1 MRWYRDLTPTQRRI
15 IASLLAAVIL
25 VTGGAMWAVWTT
37 IQSWPQVSPLPT
49 PTPSPP
55 TDTPT
60 ASPTLTP
67 TPPPTATPKPTIT
80 PIPTFD
86 PTEAGAIAAEVAEAR
101 GVIQR
106 WSTPLTLIDRAEL
119 MTLLE
124 AHYQTHPPLALEIR
138 TTLDLLALWHW
149 AAPEEATTP
158 AAPPRRAA
166 PSIDLITQARY
177 LAAWYVPEEGQIY
190 LRRDWRGDLA
200 TLRHQLAYAYARAI
214 PEQYGELARLRRETI
229 SLDHRIALRAV
240 AEGDALLGLWRYA
253 GLQPGSAEAEALTEE
268 VLRALPPR
276 WHPRDLLL
284 TDLARLTFDL
294 GQQFAVA
301 QYQAGGLEALNTALI
316 RPPRSTE
323 QMLHPTHYRG
333 NQEPLVLMPL
343 TPDLGQG
350 WVEIH
355 TEIIGEALM
364 GLTMLEWSNG
374 QIGAEATVNWGG
386 DLLQAWEGPEGA
398 RVVLWQTAWDS
409 SGDAAHFYG
418 EMLAILPGP
427 HVQGQIPDAPA
438 PVTLPQSRWWANETG
453 ALSLGRAANRVI
465 LVWGA
470 TPDAVERAVLA
481 LPFARPRSAEDEW
494 PLEDEE
500 WQRENDGVRIRD

>member
-15 IASLLAAVIL
+15 ITGLLAAVIL
-25 VTGGAMWAVWTT
+25 VAGGAIWAVWAT

-49 PTPSPP
+49 PTLSPP

-67 TPPPTATPKPTIT
+67 TPMPTSTPRPTST

-86 PTEAGAIAAEVAEAR
+86 PADAGAIAAEVAEAR

-138 TTLDLLALWHW
+138 TTLDLLELWRW
-149 AAPEEATTP
+149 AETETETETPPSADTTPTTAPE
-158 AAPPRRAA
+158 RDNLH
-166 PSIDLITQARY
+166 IDAITQAYY

-214 PEQYGELARLRRETI
+214 PEQYGELAWLRQETI
-229 SLDHRIALRAV
+229 TLDHRIALWAV
-240 AEGDALLGLWRYA
+240 AEGDALASLWRYA
-253 GLQPGSAEAEALTEE
+253 DIAPGSVEAAALTKEMKQ
-268 VLRALPPR
+268 ALAPR
-276 WHPRDLLL
+276 WRPQDPLLADLS
-284 TDLARLTFDL
+284 RLTFDL
-294 GQQFAVA
+294 GQQFAAA
-301 QYQAGGLEALNTALI
+301 QYQTGGIEALNAALI

-323 QMLHPTHYRG
+323 QMLHPTHYQG
-333 NQEPLVLMPL
+333 NEEPIVLTPL
-343 TPDLGQG
+343 TPDLGRG

-355 TEIIGEALM
+355 TETVGEALL
-364 GLTMLEWSNG
+364 GLTLLEWSNG
-374 QIGAEATVNWGG
+374 EIGAEAVTNWGG
-386 DLLQAWEGPEGA
+386 DLLQGWEGPEGA
-398 RVVLWQTAWDS
+398 RAVLWQTAWDS
-409 SGDAAHFYG
+409 GSDAASFYG
-418 EMLAILPGP
+418 EALSALPGP
-427 HVQGQIPDAPA
+427 LVAGRIQDTTAPA
-438 PVTLPQSRWWANETG
+438 ALPQGRWWANETE
-453 ALSLGRAANRVI
+453 ALFLSRSSSRVA

-470 TPDAVERAVLA
+470 PPAAVERAALA
-481 LPFARPRSAEDEW
+481 IPFVKPR
-494 PLEDEE
+494 EE
-500 WQRENDGVRIRD
+500 E